1 MLQTL
6 GVGIVCGFIAVVLA
20 LSLGNLLFFGEM
32 RDFVPVALGMSLFTT
47 MIVGVIAS
55 LTSPIKGVVS
65 IAEEIPIV
73 AIAGPAA
80 AITASMIDHAPR
92 EDIAITIVVAAM
104 LATIATGAALLFL
117 GYFQLGRLIRYV
129 PFPVIAGFLAGTGWL
144 IVLGGLG
151 VMIGDVVSPGSIGLL
166 LDPVTALKCGLGVG
180 FAGLIAVLV
189 AKAPSPLAFPIA
201 IFVALV
207 LFNLAV
213 AVFDIPAPLL
223 RQDGWVVPMLAGTAL
238 WPPILPAD
246 ISSVDWTAIIPTA
259 VMLPGIIVVSVMA
272 IMMNASGIELAT
284 RRDIELDQELLSVGL
299 QNVVAG
305 SGGGIPGYPAVSLS
319 VLANRLGAGNRGVG
333 IVGAVLVA
341 RCPLPRRGGSQS
353 RSDAPPRQRAR
364 LDRGHRHL
372 RMAGADRPTPCR
384 PRIHRRGPHLPGDR
398 LREPWASA
406 FSSGWSRRSSCL
418 LWSMGGSTASGRSL
432 AARIIRAPS
441 KSPTS
446 AGKPFAGTAR
456 RS

>member
-1 MLQTL
+1 MQFFGLVPREPCHSPEVPPPRTGFSLSVLAHTSKAPGIHQVLQTL

-151 VMIGDVVSPGSIGLL
+151 VMIGDVVF
-166 LDPVTALKCGLGVG
+166 PV
-180 FAGLIAVLV
+180 
-189 AKAPSPLAFPIA
+189 
-201 IFVALV
+201 
-207 LFNLAV
+207 
-213 AVFDIPAPLL
+213 
-223 RQDGWVVPMLAGTAL
+223 
-238 WPPILPAD
+238 
-246 ISSVDWTAIIPTA
+246 
-259 VMLPGIIVVSVMA
+259 
-272 IMMNASGIELAT
+272 
-284 RRDIELDQELLSVGL
+284 
-299 QNVVAG
+299 
-305 SGGGIPGYPAVSLS
+305 
-319 VLANRLGAGNRGVG
+319 RLG
-333 IVGAVLVA
+333 
-341 RCPLPRRGGSQS
+341 CCS
-353 RSDAPPRQRAR
+353 
-364 LDRGHRHL
+364 
-372 RMAGADRPTPCR
+372 
-384 PRIHRRGPHLPGDR
+384 
-398 LREPWASA
+398 
-406 FSSGWSRRSSCL
+406 
-418 LWSMGGSTASGRSL
+418 
-432 AARIIRAPS
+432 IR
-441 KSPTS
+441 
-446 AGKPFAGTAR
+446 
-456 RS
+456 